1 MCVRIFL
8 LDTPYYVSREVC
20 FSTPGFQLSRQVF
33 FFAAPQAQQVQSS
46 TLSTII
52 DEFAISMIDF
62 LGIDTEGDEG
72 LQRSITRLFD
82 RSQPLLTQ
90 YGFRVLADVGIA
102 NVEGVNSNIFYTFRK

>member
-1 MCVRIFL
+1 MP
-8 LDTPYYVSREVC
+8 TS
-20 FSTPGFQLSRQVF
+20 F
-33 FFAAPQAQQVQSS
+33 FFAAPQAQHVQSS